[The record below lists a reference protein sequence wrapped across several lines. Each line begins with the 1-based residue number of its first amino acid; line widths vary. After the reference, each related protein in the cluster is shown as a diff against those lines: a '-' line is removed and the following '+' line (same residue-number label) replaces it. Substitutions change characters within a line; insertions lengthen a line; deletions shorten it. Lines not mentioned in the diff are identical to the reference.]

1 MGSWCSEQSSGQN
14 GLPAVA
20 VVAVVVAAAVAV
32 VVVFV
37 GLFVPQV
44 VAVVA
49 AEVQDL
55 QGILCSDSLYKKF
68 AVVMKMECKTWKS
81 NK

>member
-1 MGSWCSEQSSGQN
+1 VGSWCSEQSSGQN
-14 GLPAVA
+14 GLPVA
-20 VVAVVVAAAVAV
+20 VVAVVVAAVV